1 MIKFLLSVGVFS
13 KNTFSNGQQNILS
26 PCTPPHFPFDLF
38 SPFLFLFL
46 FSCKKTDAPQNVALL
61 KGVNYFP
68 LEVGKYITYEV
79 DSIIYRIQSGS
90 ECIFVSDTSHS
101 FLKEIIVDEYV
112 DNEGAINFVVERF
125 KKKLATDSWKID
137 DVWYTKKTETQVER
151 VEEDLRF
158 IKMIFPVRE
167 GENWKGNAFIYVD
180 TIVVGNDNMVFYGFW
195 SNDYKYESVDVKEEI
210 GTYTFDSVMTVVQSD
225 ASDFK
230 INYRNS
236 IEKYARNVGLVY
248 KEMQILDRQCCGI
261 DDTAAA
267 RDSCYQV
274 PWEVN
279 AEKGLIL
286 YQRVIDYN

>member
-1 MIKFLLSVGVFS
+1 MHTP
-13 KNTFSNGQQNILS
+13 TFSFRFIL
-26 PCTPPHFPFDLF
+26 HFSFF
-38 SPFLFLFL
+38 FLFLFI
-46 FSCKKTDAPQNVALL
+46 FSCKKTDAPQNVELL

-90 ECIFVSDTSHS
+90 ECTFVSDTSHS

-167 GENWKGNAFIYVD
+167 GERWKGNAFIYVD

-261 DDTAAA
+261 DDTPSA

-274 PWEVN
+274 PWEEN